1 MAKPRLRF
9 DKVAVRLVRR
19 LQEAVGGAVPDGC
32 TVVLTITAP
41 IRLPG
46 KTTVALE
53 ALARSNLKAA
63 QAAVE
68 AVVHGNR
75 VRLHVVEHAVP
86 QAAKVIGFVHNADT
100 DPNLLLAVTCSLL
113 DGLGTRT
120 ASATA
125 GDRCLVLAS
134 GVEPPMVEA
143 YRYAWNQLAIPT
155 GSARVLLVLAGG
167 QVEPLNG

>member
-68 AVVHGNR
+68 VVVHGNR
-75 VRLHVVEHAVP
+75 VRLRLVEHAVP
-86 QAAKVIGFVHNADT
+86 QAAKVIGIVHNADT
-100 DPNLLLAVTCSLL
+100 DPDLLLGVTRSLL
-113 DGLGTRT
+113 DGIGTRA

-125 GDRCLVLAS
+125 GERRLVIAS
-134 GVEPPMVEA
+134 GVEPSLVEA
-143 YRYAWNQLAIPT
+143 YRYAWNELAIPT
-155 GSARVLLVLAGG
+155 RHAKVVLVLADGR
-167 QVEPLNG
+167 VEVLKE